1 MRIISKIIALTALLV
16 FTVGC
21 QAQNPKFVQDLDKGP
36 ELSIPASPTPEE
48 SVDKAD
54 VEEEE
59 ENNNVSIMLGG
70 KKLITL
76 PDNVI
81 VGKRNSR
88 PLARVIFSLLGEGL
102 NVDKLSQ
109 ELSSDF
115 DQTALEDI
123 YHTLRAVS
131 GTPGHNFTVGLGEHN
146 NGQTEVLTLMTDN
159 NTNKV
164 IDIVFHP
171 KNNQL
176 NLVDMLYMINYYLY
190 IDPNYNSLG
199 DRVCYNSKTSVVTEC
214 GDKTNV
220 IKSLTA
226 TEHTNNNVVVDWSVV
241 HAEVTSFELE
251 VFTDEGSEVYKAAS
265 AARNFLLFGLE
276 PSTSYVICLRALV
289 DGVWSEYITI
299 RHKTKR

>member
-16 FTVGC
+16 LTVGC

-214 GDKTNV
+214 GDNLML
-220 IKSLTA
+220 SN
-226 TEHTNNNVVVDWSVV
+226 H
-241 HAEVTSFELE
+241 
-251 VFTDEGSEVYKAAS
+251 
-265 AARNFLLFGLE
+265 
-276 PSTSYVICLRALV
+276 
-289 DGVWSEYITI
+289 
-299 RHKTKR
+299 